1 MMKKNKEIILV
12 IAIILVLALQI
23 WIGENM
29 DKVSKGNIRKPA
41 MSGTFYLANAVSLS
55 SQLEGFFNN
64 INIEYDG
71 EKTRAFIAPHAGYIY
86 SGKTAM
92 FAYKELY
99 MDLILREEDIFKVI
113 ILAPAHTEYTEGI
126 VIPNYNYFRTPLGDV
141 KVNSTKIKAE
151 TNNSPHEQEH
161 AIEVQLPFLQ
171 YIFKKANKEFTIVP
185 IIVGDINAEE
195 AKAIAKDINKEI
207 EENTIIIVSSDLSH
221 YKSQEKAKETDNKT
235 IHNILDINSNSN
247 LDACGSNPIKILK
260 EISRLRNWNSPKL
273 LNYSTSGDVTL
284 DKKAVVGYA
293 SISFTEKKEHLL
305 LRLAHRTI
313 QNVFDART
321 ENFSCLEQSVPK
333 SYLERKGSFVTLT
346 INKRL
351 RGCIG
356 NITSTKTVFQG
367 IIDNAK
373 FAAFE
378 DPRFDS
384 LTEKEFEKVDIEISI
399 LSKPVDCSLS
409 DIKKGDGVIIR
420 QGVAS
425 SVYLPQVWE
434 QLPDKET
441 FLSSLCEK
449 AGLDWNCYKEK
460 ETKFKRFEVEI
471 IE

>member
-1 MMKKNKEIILV
+1 MKNKKIILI
-12 IAIILVLALQI
+12 IAIIIVIALQI
-23 WIGENM
+23 WVGENM
-29 DKVSKGNIRKPA
+29 NKESKGNIRKPA
-41 MSGTFYLANAVSLS
+41 MSGTFYLASVVSLNA
-55 SQLEGFFNN
+55 QLDGFFDNTK
-64 INIEYDG
+64 IEYLG
-71 EKTRAFIAPHAGYIY
+71 NKTRAFIAPHAGYIY

-99 MDLILREEDIFKVI
+99 MDLLLREEDIFKVI
-113 ILAPAHTEYTEGI
+113 ILAPAHTEYTEGL
-126 VIPNYNYFRTPLGDV
+126 VIPDYNYFSTPLGDV
-141 KVNSTKIKAE
+141 KVNSTKIKAKI
-151 TNNSPHEQEH
+151 NNSPHEQEH

-171 YIFKKANKEFTIVP
+171 YIFKKAKKEFTIVP
-185 IIVGDINAEE
+185 IIVGDITEKE
-195 AKAIAKDINKEI
+195 AKEIAKDINKEI
-207 EENTIIIVSSDLSH
+207 EENTIVIVSSDLSH
-221 YKSQEKAKETDNKT
+221 YKSQEKAKEIDSKT
-235 IHNILDINSNSN
+235 IHNILDINSNEN
-247 LDACGSNPIKILK
+247 IDACGSNPIKVLK
-260 EISRLRNWNSPKL
+260 EISRLRNWNNPKF
-273 LNYSTSGDVTL
+273 LNYSTSGDVTR

-293 SISFTEKKEHLL
+293 SISFTEKDKHLL
-305 LRLAHRTI
+305 LRLAHRTL
-313 QNVFDART
+313 QNSFDART
-321 ENFSCLEQSVPK
+321 ENFKDLEQSVPK
-333 SYLERKGSFVTLT
+333 AYLERKGSFVTLT

-384 LTEKEFEKVDIEISI
+384 LTEKEFERGVDIEISI

-420 QGVAS
+420 QGVATS
-425 SVYLPQVWE
+425 IYLPQVWE

-471 IE
+471 IEN